1 MVNSLII
8 IFSYLFLN
16 YAYANENIINERKKN
31 FQVAKNSMKEINLA
45 LMKKSYFKVNQNIL
59 FLYNWFKI
67 LPSYFPK
74 GSEASILNESDASS
88 EIWENFNLFKQYS
101 NDSKNISLR
110 IFESLNKKDR
120 KSIDNMF
127 DELSRS
133 CSTCHRR
140 FRN

>member
-1 MVNSLII
+1 MVKSIII
-8 IFSYLFLN
+8 IFSCLFLN
-16 YAYANENIINERKKN
+16 YAYANENIIKERKKN
-31 FQVAKNSMKEINLA
+31 FQVAKNSIKEINQA
-45 LMKKSYFKVNQNIL
+45 LMKKSYYNVNHNIL
-59 FLYNWFKI
+59 FLYNWFKV

-88 EIWENFNLFKQYS
+88 EIWENFNLFKKYS
-101 NDSKNISLR
+101 NDSKNISLS
-110 IFESLNKKDR
+110 ILESLNKKDR

-127 DELSRS
+127 DELARS

>member
-1 MVNSLII
+1 
-8 IFSYLFLN
+8 
-16 YAYANENIINERKKN
+16 
-31 FQVAKNSMKEINLA
+31 
-45 LMKKSYFKVNQNIL
+45 MKKSYYNVNHNIL
-59 FLYNWFKI
+59 FLYNWFKV

-74 GSEASILNESDASS
+74 GSEASILNDSDASS
-88 EIWENFNLFKQYS
+88 EIWENFNLFKKYS
-101 NDSKNISLR
+101 DNTKNISLS
-110 IFESLNKKDR
+110 ILESLNKKDR

>member
-1 MVNSLII
+1 MVKSLII
-8 IFSYLFLN
+8 IFYCLFLN

-31 FQVAKNSMKEINLA
+31 FQVAKNSMKEINQA
-45 LMKKSYFKVNQNIL
+45 LIKKSYIKVNHNIL

-88 EIWENFNLFKQYS
+88 EIWENFNLFKKYS
-101 NDSKNISLR
+101 NDSKNISLS
-110 IFESLNKKDR
+110 ILESLNKKDR

-127 DELSRS
+127 NELSRS

>member
-1 MVNSLII
+1 MVKSIII
-8 IFSYLFLN
+8 IFSCLFLN
-16 YAYANENIINERKKN
+16 YAYANKNIIKERKKN
-31 FQVAKNSMKEINLA
+31 FQVAKNSIKEINQA
-45 LMKKSYFKVNQNIL
+45 LMKKSYYKVNHNIL
-59 FLYNWFKI
+59 FLYNWFKV

-88 EIWENFNLFKQYS
+88 EIWENFNLFKKYS
-101 NDSKNISLR
+101 NDSKNISLS
-110 IFESLNKKDR
+110 ILESLNKKDR

>member
-1 MVNSLII
+1 MVKSIII
-8 IFSYLFLN
+8 IFSCLFLN
-16 YAYANENIINERKKN
+16 YAYANENIIKERKKN
-31 FQVAKNSMKEINLA
+31 FQVAKNSIKEINQA
-45 LMKKSYFKVNQNIL
+45 LMKKSYYNVNHNIL
-59 FLYNWFKI
+59 FLYNWFKV

-74 GSEASILNESDASS
+74 GSEASILNDSDASS
-88 EIWENFNLFKQYS
+88 EIWENFNLFKKYS
-101 NDSKNISLR
+101 NDSKNISLS
-110 IFESLNKKDR
+110 ILESLNKKDR

>member
-1 MVNSLII
+1 MIKYLII
-8 IFSYLFLN
+8 IITCLFVN
-16 YAYANENIINERKKN
+16 HAFANENIIKERKKN
-31 FQVAKNSMKEINLA
+31 FKIAKRSMEQINQSLLKENYFNINH
-45 LMKKSYFKVNQNIL
+45 NIL

-74 GSEASILNESDASS
+74 GSEASILNDSDASS
-88 EIWENFNLFKQYS
+88 EIWENFNLFKKYS
-101 NDSKNISLR
+101 SDSNNISLS
-110 IFESLNKKDR
+110 IIESSNKKDR

-140 FRN
+140 CRN

>member
-31 FQVAKNSMKEINLA
+31 FQVAKNSMKEINQA
-45 LMKKSYFKVNQNIL
+45 LIKKSYIKVNHNIL

-88 EIWENFNLFKQYS
+88 EIWENFNLFEKYS
-101 NDSKNISLR
+101 NDSKKISFSIL
-110 IFESLNKKDR
+110 ESLNKKDR
-120 KSIDNMF
+120 KNIDNMF
-127 DELSRS
+127 DELSGS
-133 CSTCHRR
+133 CLTCHRR